1 MKSIRKFTLL
11 KLGVTFTCLLL
22 ASCND
27 GYVYNDEEP
36 DWLGDNVYDYLSIKG
51 NYTTYL
57 ALVDALD
64 QKEVLKR
71 TGSKTGMGLN
81 ALSYPGPFSDLLYR
95 SGHFPHPGVPYREK
109 V

>member
-51 NYTTYL
+51 N
-57 ALVDALD
+57 
-64 QKEVLKR
+64 
-71 TGSKTGMGLN
+71 
-81 ALSYPGPFSDLLYR
+81 
-95 SGHFPHPGVPYREK
+95 
-109 V
+109 